1 MKWDPGRK
9 KAGIAARLNAV
20 TSEVIMHTQ
29 NHALNTHIAPPN
41 GRSENVARTM
51 SSREI
56 ANVTGKRHNNV
67 KRDIVSMLTDLE
79 EDVLSFEHIYLDG
92 QNREQVEYRLDRELT
107 DTLLTGYS
115 AKMRRAVIRR
125 WTELERKEGAR
136 ESVAFNGTKVI
147 GEIAIMECFTRLLKP
162 APSSQMLMLTKIAE
176 NNGLDPKF
184 LPGYAVDAAPV
195 AAGGSSMPTKSATA
209 LLKDFGLGGSVVSFN
224 KRLEAAGY
232 LKVLTRKNSKQEV
245 VPFWSITDKGLVFGK
260 NLTSP
265 QCPRETQPHW
275 YVDCFLELAKL
286 VGKA

>member
-1 MKWDPGRK
+1 
-9 KAGIAARLNAV
+9 
-20 TSEVIMHTQ
+20 MHTSNTDVQ
-29 NHALNTHIAPPN
+29 ALKNPAPHFADH
-41 GRSENVARTM
+41 ENVARKM

-92 QNREQVEYRLDRELT
+92 YKREQVEYLLDRELT

-125 WTELERKEGAR
+125 WTELEGQSAAR
-136 ESVAFNGTKVI
+136 QAVIASGTKVI
-147 GEIAIMECFTRLLKP
+147 GELAIMECFTRLLKP
-162 APSSQMLMLTKIAE
+162 APSSQVMMLNKIAI

-184 LPGYAVDAAPV
+184 LPGYAIDADPESLS
-195 AAGGSSMPTKSATA
+195 GSSMPTKSATA
-209 LLKDFGLGGSVVSFN
+209 LLKDNAIRIAPAAFN
-224 KRLEAAGY
+224 RMLADAGII
-232 LKVLTRKNSKQEV
+232 KVMQRKNSKQV
-245 VPFWSITDKGLVFGK
+245 LVDFWSVTEKGLRYGK

-265 QCPRETQPHW
+265 QSPRETQPHW
-275 YVDCFLELAKL
+275 YVDRFLELAKL